1 MRAER
6 GQYQGAQVA
15 LRQAR
20 FRLGADYRRRHGARG
35 LRAGRAQSASRRC
48 APYRRHQRLRHPAAR
63 EARPDEGCA
72 RGVGGAVQMSALT
85 AYDVILAPVITE
97 KASAASEANQV
108 VFKVRRDATKPE
120 IKAAIEKLFGVKVLS
135 VNTLTRKGKTKH
147 FKGIKGRQQ
156 DVKKAIVK
164 LAEGDKI
171 DATTR
176 I

>member
-1 MRAER
+1 
-6 GQYQGAQVA
+6 
-15 LRQAR
+15 
-20 FRLGADYRRRHGARG
+20 
-35 LRAGRAQSASRRC
+35 
-48 APYRRHQRLRHPAAR
+48 
-63 EARPDEGCA
+63 
-72 RGVGGAVQMSALT
+72 MSATT

-120 IKAAIEKLFGVKVLS
+120 IKKAIEKLFGVKVLS

-156 DVKKAIVK
+156 DVKKAIVR
-164 LAEGDKI
+164 LAEGDRI
-171 DATTR
+171 DVTTR

>member
-1 MRAER
+1 
-6 GQYQGAQVA
+6 
-15 LRQAR
+15 
-20 FRLGADYRRRHGARG
+20 
-35 LRAGRAQSASRRC
+35 
-48 APYRRHQRLRHPAAR
+48 
-63 EARPDEGCA
+63 
-72 RGVGGAVQMSALT
+72 MSALS

-97 KASAASEANQV
+97 KSSMASESNQV

-120 IKAAIEKLFGVKVLS
+120 IKAAIEKLFGVKVLA
-135 VNTLTRKGKTKH
+135 VNTLTRKGKTKS

-171 DATTR
+171 DVTTR

>member
-1 MRAER
+1 
-6 GQYQGAQVA
+6 
-15 LRQAR
+15 
-20 FRLGADYRRRHGARG
+20 
-35 LRAGRAQSASRRC
+35 
-48 APYRRHQRLRHPAAR
+48 
-63 EARPDEGCA
+63 
-72 RGVGGAVQMSALT
+72 MSALT
-85 AYDVILAPVITE
+85 AYDVILSPVITE

-171 DATTR
+171 DVTTR

>member
-1 MRAER
+1 
-6 GQYQGAQVA
+6 
-15 LRQAR
+15 
-20 FRLGADYRRRHGARG
+20 
-35 LRAGRAQSASRRC
+35 
-48 APYRRHQRLRHPAAR
+48 
-63 EARPDEGCA
+63 
-72 RGVGGAVQMSALT
+72 MSAT
-85 AYDVILAPVITE
+85 AAYDVILAPVSTE

-120 IKAAIEKLFGVKVLS
+120 IKAAIEKLFGVTVLS

-156 DVKKAIVK
+156 DVKKAIVR

-171 DATTR
+171 DVTTR